1 MRRNWIWILPL
12 AVAITIVWLS
22 SRSSYPFG
30 ISLPSPF
37 DKVAHMTAF
46 GVLAA
51 FTHIAWRRT
60 HPAFPVVRRL
70 LVILIGVAIFGAS
83 DELHQYFVPG
93 RSCDVYDWMADV
105 AGGALG
111 LALTSLPLL
120 WHLLWHLWH
129 RKRTG

>member
-1 MRRNWIWILPL
+1 MRRNWIWIFPL
-12 AVAITIVWLS
+12 FVAITIVWLS

-51 FTHIAWRRT
+51 FLEIAWRRT
-60 HPAFPVVRRL
+60 RPGLSVVRRL
-70 LVILIGVAIFGAS
+70 SAILIVLAVFGAS
-83 DELHQYFVPG
+83 DEIHQYFVPG
-93 RSCDVYDWMADV
+93 RSCNLYDWMADV

-111 LALTSLPLL
+111 LALTSLPFL